1 MLTEKMHGVVL
12 CAGLGSRLRPLTSV
26 LPKPAVP
33 VGDLPAALRNAEQLL
48 SAGFALVHCN
58 THYLSTELEEQMKS
72 AALSR
77 GWPSEKIRF
86 WNEPEILETGGGI
99 ARIVQ
104 EYSSEMGHER
114 PWDTLVVSGDIVADI
129 PLNKMLERWSKRSA
143 SETALMAS
151 LPIDRPRKDVT
162 WVDVSQNFVCGFGA
176 DATPEDAKAQ
186 GLLPRIFSNHQIIS
200 GELLASAK
208 IEKRSSIDLFYR
220 NALRRGDKI
229 LHVPLDEKAIWF
241 DIGTPESYVRC
252 LSTLGL
258 SNDHSERWS
267 RSGIQ
272 IITNQESLLDS
283 SAEPRSSLPHRDQA
297 KSKNDSLEQSCL
309 DKINNQSWQWLGHM
323 HRFPD
328 RLLSELEKVTRGVS
342 EMGGDERDEKL
353 ASLLVIQS
361 HTRFLKGNHSSGLP
375 AQEGAVQSGLVRG
388 YLDVSAP
395 PSLQGRS
402 LFATPLFIPLALL
415 VQSFEPSNLALNNP
429 FWLLITPPKQ

>member
-1 MLTEKMHGVVL
+1 MLTEKMHGVIL

-77 GWPSEKIRF
+77 GWPSERIRF

-104 EYSSEMGHER
+104 EYSREMGHQR

-129 PLNKMLERWSKRSA
+129 PLNKMLERWSRRST
-143 SETALMAS
+143 SETALMAT
-151 LPIDRPRKDVT
+151 LPIDGPRKDVT
-162 WVDVSQNFVCGFGA
+162 WIVASALYVCGFGA
-176 DATPEDAKAQ
+176 DATPEDIKAQ
-186 GLLPRIFSNHQIIS
+186 GLLPRVFSNHQIIS
-200 GELLASAK
+200 GELLASAN

-220 NALRRGDKI
+220 KALHRGDKI

-241 DIGTPESYVRC
+241 DIGTPASYVRC
-252 LSTLGL
+252 LSALGL

-272 IITNQESLLDS
+272 IITNQESLLYS
-283 SAEPRSSLPHRDQA
+283 SAEPRSSLPHRDQS
-297 KSKNDSLEQSCL
+297 KSKNDSLEQACL
-309 DKINNQSWQWLGHM
+309 DKIINQSWQWLGHM

-328 RLLSELEKVTRGVS
+328 RLLSELEKVTRG
-342 EMGGDERDEKL
+342 MGEVGGTERDEKL

-361 HTRFLKGNHSSGLP
+361 HTRFLNGNHSGGLP
-375 AQEGAVQSGLVRG
+375 AQEGALQNELVRG
-388 YLDVSAP
+388 YLDVCAP
-395 PSLQGRS
+395 PSLQS
-402 LFATPLFIPLALL
+402 CPLFAAPVFIPLTLL
-415 VQSFEPSNLALNNP
+415 VANSEPNALALNNP
-429 FWLLITPPKQ
+429 FWLLITPPQQ